1 MPARRSERIA
11 ARGDANGSP
20 TNESNTGPVVRVR
33 RGTNSRDQSD
43 RPRGGRAAPRGRR
56 TIVRPEI
63 RFSTPVSCRQRHLN
77 ILVSLL

>member
-20 TNESNTGPVVRVR
+20 TNESNTGPVGRVR

-43 RPRGGRAAPRGRR
+43 RPRGGRAAPGAGELLF
-56 TIVRPEI
+56 VLK
-63 RFSTPVSCRQRHLN
+63 FVFRHR
-77 ILVSLL
+77 